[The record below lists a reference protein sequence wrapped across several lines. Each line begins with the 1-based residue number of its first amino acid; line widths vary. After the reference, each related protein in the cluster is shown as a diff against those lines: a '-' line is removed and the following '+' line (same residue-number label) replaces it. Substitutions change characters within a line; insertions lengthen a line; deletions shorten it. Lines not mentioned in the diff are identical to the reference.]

1 MTSTVLPKYGGG
13 EVPSAISQCDSHE
26 VKFYECHSDFINDVS
41 SFLLSGLHNN
51 EVVLAIVAR
60 QHLKELQ
67 KDLKDRLG
75 EWAYSNFLKQGMCT
89 ILDAESTL
97 ERISSDGWP
106 DEEKFNQVIG
116 NSVAQLKELHNRPVR
131 AFGEMVAL
139 LCAQGKPDA
148 AIQLEQLWNALAK
161 KYSFSLLCGYPLNAF
176 ASEVDGITFDTICN
190 LHTRVHPVKQGD
202 IGQNSVDSGS
212 TVAKLQQRTRAL
224 ESELEKYQKL
234 EQALKERDKILTEQ
248 TLALKE
254 AQVRLEQEIRKR
266 EANEENL
273 LHIQYVQG
281 LAQKISHLG
290 SWEIDLE
297 TGLLQCSD
305 EFFRICGLEPQS
317 REIDFEFTQSIVHPE
332 DQAAAKSAVKAA
344 LIDNKPYRVEKRII
358 RPDGTIRHI
367 LSQGEV
373 ILMEQKKPKRGI
385 GAFLD
390 ITELRQTEEALRQSH
405 EELRHLAAHQEKL
418 KEEERKRIARELHDE
433 LGGLL
438 TGIKAYLSILVRED
452 RKDSE
457 QATELLIET
466 SGIADMAMKAVQ
478 RIVNDLRPSVLDQF
492 GVWAAIRWYVER
504 IVQRNDLTCK
514 CEIDDT
520 AEGLSLDVEHST
532 LLFRICQEA
541 LTNVIRHSQASVVT
555 IRASCESEILTIEIE
570 DNGKGFDAAQLK
582 GRTSWGISGM
592 HERALQFKGKLSI
605 QSAAGAGAVVRLS
618 LQTGG
623 ILDE

>member
-1 MTSTVLPKYGGG
+1 MKPTGFTKYG
-13 EVPSAISQCDSHE
+13 
-26 VKFYECHSDFINDVS
+26 KRDVS
-41 SFLLSGLHNN
+41 S
-51 EVVLAIVAR
+51 AIG
-60 QHLKELQ
+60 QSE
-67 KDLKDRLG
+67 
-75 EWAYSNFLKQGMCT
+75 N
-89 ILDAESTL
+89 
-97 ERISSDGWP
+97 
-106 DEEKFNQVIG
+106 
-116 NSVAQLKELHNRPVR
+116 
-131 AFGEMVAL
+131 AFMTDVG
-139 LCAQGKPDA
+139 GKP
-148 AIQLEQLWNALAK
+148 
-161 KYSFSLLCGYPLNAF
+161 
-176 ASEVDGITFDTICN
+176 FDTIGK
-190 LHTRVHPVKQGD
+190 LHAHIHPVAHDD
-202 IGQNSVDSGS
+202 IGLHSTGNGS
-212 TVAKLQQRTRAL
+212 SPEKLQQRIHAL

-254 AQVRLEQEIRKR
+254 AQVRLEQEVRKR
-266 EANEENL
+266 KENEENL
-273 LHIQYVQG
+273 LHIQYVQE

-297 TGLLQCSD
+297 TGQLQCSD
-305 EFFRICGLEPQS
+305 EFFRICGMEPQS
-317 REIDFEFTQSIVHPE
+317 RKIDFEFTQNIIHPE

-344 LIDNKPYRVEKRII
+344 LIENKPYRVEKRII

-373 ILMEQKKPKRGI
+373 ILMEQKVPKRGI

-390 ITELRQTEEALRQSH
+390 ITELRKAEEALRQSH
-405 EELRHLAAHQEKL
+405 EELRDLAAHQDKL

-457 QATELLIET
+457 QATELLLET
-466 SGIADMAMKAVQ
+466 SGIADMAMRAVQ

-504 IVQRNDLTCK
+504 IVQRNGLACI
-514 CEIDDT
+514 CEIDET
-520 AEGLSLDVEHST
+520 AEALLLDVEHST

-541 LTNVIRHSQASVVT
+541 LTNVIKHSQASVVT
-555 IRASCESEILTIEIE
+555 IRAFCESEILTIEIE
-570 DNGKGFDAAQLK
+570 DNGKGFDAGHLK

-605 QSAAGAGAVVRLS
+605 QSAAGAGTVVRLS